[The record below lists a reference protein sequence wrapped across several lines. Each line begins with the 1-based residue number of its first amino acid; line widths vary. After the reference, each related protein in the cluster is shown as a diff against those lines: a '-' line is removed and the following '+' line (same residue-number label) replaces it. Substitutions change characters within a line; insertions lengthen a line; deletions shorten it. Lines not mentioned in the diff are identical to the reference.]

1 MARYTD
7 PVCKLCRREGKKLF
21 LKGEK
26 CYSPK
31 CPFEK
36 RPYAPGQ
43 HGKDRLKMTQYA
55 RQLRSKQTMKRTY
68 GVLERQF
75 RKYFAEAVKTKGVTG
90 TMLIRKVESRL
101 DNVVFKLGFAI
112 SRSHAR
118 QLVNHGHILV
128 NGRRIDIPSYELK
141 PGDEIELHEKIR
153 SNADVKKAIESRH
166 SGSVSPWLEVN
177 YDLFKGKFVRM
188 PDREELELPLDVQD
202 IVELYS
208 K

>member
-7 PVCKLCRREGKKLF
+7 PFCKLCRREGKKLF

-31 CPFEK
+31 CPVEK

-75 RKYFAEAVKTKGVTG
+75 RRYFAEAVKTKGVTG

-101 DNVVFKLGFAI
+101 DNVVFRLGFAI

-128 NGRRIDIPSYELK
+128 NGRRIDIPSYELR

-153 SNADVKKAIESRH
+153 SNADVKKAIESRT

>member
-26 CYSPK
+26 CYTPK
-31 CPFEK
+31 CPVEK

-75 RKYFAEAVKTKGVTG
+75 RRYFDEAVKTKGVTG
-90 TMLIRKVESRL
+90 TMLIREAEARL

-118 QLVNHGHILV
+118 QLVNHGHIMV
-128 NGRRIDIPSYELK
+128 NGKRVDIPSYELR
-141 PGDEIELHEKIR
+141 PGDEIELKEKIR
-153 SNADVKKAIESRH
+153 SNVDVKKAIEDRSTH
-166 SGSVSPWLEVN
+166 TVSPWLEVN
-177 YDLFKGKFVRM
+177 YDLFRGKFVRM
-188 PDREELELPLDVQD
+188 PDREEIELPLDVQD

>member
-1 MARYTD
+1 MARYID

-31 CPFEK
+31 CPVEK

-68 GVLERQF
+68 GILERQF

-101 DNVVFKLGFAI
+101 DNVVFRLGFAV

-118 QLVNHGHILV
+118 QLVNHGHIRV
-128 NGRRIDIPSYELK
+128 NGKRVDIPSYQLR
-141 PGDEIELHEKIR
+141 PGDEIELNEKVR
-153 SNADVKKAIESRH
+153 SNVDVKKAIEARA

>member
-1 MARYTD
+1 MARYTNS
-7 PVCKLCRREGKKLF
+7 VCKLCRREGKKLF
-21 LKGEK
+21 LKGER

-36 RPYAPGQ
+36 RSYAPGQ
-43 HGKDRLKMTQYA
+43 HGKDRIKVTQYGK
-55 RQLRSKQTMKRTY
+55 QLRSKQTMKRTY
-68 GVLERQF
+68 GILERQF
-75 RKYFAEAVKTKGVTG
+75 RRYFDEAARTKGVTG

-101 DNVVFKLGFAI
+101 DNVVFKLGFAL

-118 QLVNHGHILV
+118 QLVNHGHIIV
-128 NGRRIDIPSYELK
+128 NGKRVDIPSYELN
-141 PGDEIELHEKIR
+141 PGDEIELIEKVR
-153 SNADVKKAIESRH
+153 SNVEVKKAIEIASSH
-166 SGSVSPWLEVN
+166 TVSPWLEIN

-188 PDREELELPLDVQD
+188 PDREEIELPMDVQD

>member
-1 MARYTD
+1 MARYID

-26 CYSPK
+26 CYTPK
-31 CPFEK
+31 CPVEK

-75 RKYFAEAVKTKGVTG
+75 RRYFDEAIKTKGVTG
-90 TMLIRKVESRL
+90 TMLIREAEARL
-101 DNVVFKLGFAI
+101 DNVVFRLGFAI

-118 QLVNHGHILV
+118 QLVNHGHIMV
-128 NGRRIDIPSYELK
+128 NGKKIDIPSYELR
-141 PGDEIELHEKIR
+141 PGDEIELKEKIR
-153 SNADVKKAIESRH
+153 SNVDVKKAIEARSAH
-166 SGSVSPWLEVN
+166 TVSPWLEVN

-188 PDREELELPLDVQD
+188 PDREEIELPLDVQD

>member
-26 CYSPK
+26 CYTAK
-31 CPFEK
+31 CPVEK

-55 RQLRSKQTMKRTY
+55 RQLRTKQTMKRTY
-68 GVLERQF
+68 GVLESQF
-75 RKYFAEAVKTKGVTG
+75 RGYFDKAARTKGVTG
-90 TMLIRKVESRL
+90 TMLIREVESRL
-101 DNVVFKLGFAI
+101 DNVVFRLGFAL

-118 QLVNHGHILV
+118 QIVNHGHIRV
-128 NGRRIDIPSYELK
+128 NGRRVDIPSYEVR
-141 PGDEIELHEKIR
+141 PGDEIELHEKVR
-153 SNADVKKAIESRH
+153 SNPDVKKAIESKS
-166 SGSVSPWLEVN
+166 SGTGSPWLEVN

-188 PDREELELPLDVQD
+188 PDREEIELPLDVQD

>member
-31 CPFEK
+31 CPVEK

-75 RKYFAEAVKTKGVTG
+75 RRYFAEAVKTKGVTG

-101 DNVVFKLGFAI
+101 DNVVFRLGFAI

-128 NGRRIDIPSYELK
+128 NGRRIDIPSYELR

-153 SNADVKKAIESRH
+153 SNADVKKAIESRT

>member
-26 CYSPK
+26 CYTVK
-31 CPFEK
+31 CPVEK

-55 RQLRSKQTMKRTY
+55 RQLRTKQTMKRTY
-68 GVLERQF
+68 GVLESQF
-75 RKYFAEAVKTKGVTG
+75 RGYFDKAARTKGVTG
-90 TMLIRKVESRL
+90 TMLIREVESRL
-101 DNVVFKLGFAI
+101 DNVVFRLGFAL

-118 QLVNHGHILV
+118 QIVNHGHVRV
-128 NGRRIDIPSYELK
+128 NGRRVDIPSYEVRA
-141 PGDEIELHEKIR
+141 GDEIELNEKVR
-153 SNADVKKAIESRH
+153 SNPDVKKAIENRS
-166 SGSVSPWLEVN
+166 SGTVSAWLEVN
-177 YDLFKGKFVRM
+177 YDLFKGKFVRV
-188 PDREELELPLDVQD
+188 PDREEIELPLDVQD

>member
-31 CPFEK
+31 CPVEK

-75 RKYFAEAVKTKGVTG
+75 RRYFAEAVKTKGVTG

-101 DNVVFKLGFAI
+101 DNVVFRLGFAI

-128 NGRRIDIPSYELK
+128 NGRRIDIPSYELR

-153 SNADVKKAIESRH
+153 SNTDVKKAIESRT

>member
-26 CYSPK
+26 CYTPK
-31 CPFEK
+31 CPVEK

-75 RKYFAEAVKTKGVTG
+75 RRYFDEAVKTKGVTG
-90 TMLIRKVESRL
+90 TMLIREAEARL

-118 QLVNHGHILV
+118 QLVNHGHIMV
-128 NGRRIDIPSYELK
+128 NGKRVDIPSYELR
-141 PGDEIELHEKIR
+141 PGDEIELKEKIR
-153 SNADVKKAIESRH
+153 SNSEGKKAIEDRSTH
-166 SGSVSPWLEVN
+166 TVSPWLEVN
-177 YDLFKGKFVRM
+177 YDLFRGKFVRM
-188 PDREELELPLDVQD
+188 PDREEIELPLDVQD

>member
-7 PVCKLCRREGKKLF
+7 SACRLCRREGMKLF

-26 CYSPK
+26 CYTPK
-31 CPFEK
+31 CPFDK

-43 HGKDRLKMTQYA
+43 HGKDRVKLTQYA
-55 RQLRSKQTMKRTY
+55 KQLRSKQAMKRNY
-68 GVLERQF
+68 GILEKQF
-75 RKYFAEAVKTKGVTG
+75 RKYFDEAARTKGVTG
-90 TMLIRKVESRL
+90 AILIKIVESRL
-101 DNVVFKLGFAI
+101 DNTVFRLGFAL

-128 NGRRIDIPSYELK
+128 NGKKASIASYELRD
-141 PGDEIELHEKIR
+141 GDTIELSEKVR
-153 SNADVKKAIESRH
+153 SNNDVKKAIEVASSH
-166 SGSVSPWLEVN
+166 NVSPWLEVN
-177 YDLFKGKFVRM
+177 YDLFNGRFVRM
-188 PDREELELPLDVQD
+188 PEREEVELPIDVQD

>member
-26 CYSPK
+26 CYTPK
-31 CPFEK
+31 CPVEK

-68 GVLERQF
+68 GILERQF
-75 RKYFAEAVKTKGVTG
+75 RRYFDEAVKTKGVTG
-90 TMLIRKVESRL
+90 TMLIREAEARL

-118 QLVNHGHILV
+118 QLVNHGHIMV
-128 NGRRIDIPSYELK
+128 NGKRVDIPSYELR
-141 PGDEIELHEKIR
+141 PGDEIELKEKIR
-153 SNADVKKAIESRH
+153 SNVDVKKAIEDRSTH
-166 SGSVSPWLEVN
+166 TVSPWLEVN
-177 YDLFKGKFVRM
+177 YDLFRGKFVRM
-188 PDREELELPLDVQD
+188 PDREEIELPLDVQD